1 MCEGENL
8 MSTHTISIEQT
19 LETIP
24 MPTTHA
30 PISNKQLWTGRI
42 LSGLPAAFMLFDG
55 SMKLFKPAPVVKAT
69 LQLGYAE
76 SVIVGLGI
84 VLLASTLLYLIPR
97 TALLGAVLL
106 TGYLGGAVA
115 SNVRA
120 GQPLFNIVFPIVF
133 GALLWGGLWLRDQRL
148 RVLLPLRQQS

>member
-1 MCEGENL
+1 MFKGEKL
-8 MSTHTISIEQT
+8 MSAHTFSIEQT
-19 LETIP
+19 METMN
-24 MPTTHA
+24 MPTTEGS
-30 PISNKQLWTGRI
+30 ISKKQLWAGRI

-55 SMKLFKPAPVVKAT
+55 GLKLFRPAPVVKAT
-69 LQLGYAE
+69 LRLGYAE

-84 VLLASTLLYLIPR
+84 VLLASALLYVIPR

-115 SNVRA
+115 TNVRVGA
-120 GQPLFNIVFPIVF
+120 PLFNITFPVFL

-148 RVLLPLRQQS
+148 RELLPLRQQR

>member
-1 MCEGENL
+1 
-8 MSTHTISIEQT
+8 
-19 LETIP
+19 
-24 MPTTHA
+24 MPTTNA
-30 PISNKQLWTGRI
+30 SISNKQLWTGRI

-55 SMKLFKPAPVVKAT
+55 GMKLFKPAPVVKAT

-97 TALLGAVLL
+97 TAPLGAILL